1 MVQDSGSGAT
11 DFYTAEELTAVAS
24 DVQILRTAHA
34 VALP

>member
-11 DFYTAEELTAVAS
+11 DFYTAEELSAVAS
-24 DVQILRTAHA
+24 DVQLVTPKAP